1 MRSNLL
7 VLTLLMKLELKTVL
21 PIHWQTILL
30 QKKEKKRGGK
40 KKKKKQTRAPAHR
53 YLGSKKLLLQKHHV
67 WVAEKARAGL
77 KTTSSPAQFSPTSLV
92 PLFPGPA
99 GNRGLLQQCPWHVP
113 AEKPG
118 RCLWTSAHIE
128 LLSQAGPEETG
139 ALPSRA
145 G

>member
-30 QKKEKKRGGK
+30 QKKEKKKRKAEYQRTG
-40 KKKKKQTRAPAHR
+40 R

-99 GNRGLLQQCPWHVP
+99 GNRGLPQPCPQHVP

-118 RCLWTSAHIE
+118 RCPWTSARIE